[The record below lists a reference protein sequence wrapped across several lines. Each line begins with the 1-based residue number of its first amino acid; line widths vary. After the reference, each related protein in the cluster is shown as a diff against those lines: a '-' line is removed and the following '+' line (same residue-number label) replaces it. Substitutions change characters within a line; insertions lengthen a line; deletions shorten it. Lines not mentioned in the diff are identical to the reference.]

1 MNRNAETVRESGFY
15 SSKKW
20 INLRNAIRERDMM
33 TCQKCGDYQA
43 ERYEVD
49 HITELNWQNVDDW
62 EVAYNPDN
70 LQLLCHEC
78 HVRKTR
84 EYQKNGKRLFYQR
97 RHMGI
102 YQNIVK
108 IFRGRI
114 DKKTQRVSWQNAT
127 TNFTSNFI
135 LNIQH
140 RIANEISKSYFNH
153 VEYTVNSK
161 GYDFSR
167 ILTGTDIDE
176 VLNWAPKEH
185 YNTVEFWNDV
195 VVKML
200 NNKYVHLK
208 PIFDSKGTF
217 ISLIIVGDEEYKLDE
232 TVNLVSPFYS
242 DNGTSLLDSIL
253 TSVYEKLATN
263 KTRAFLKI
271 NGNFAAGE
279 EKFRKQVSDT
289 LKAFQEVGEY
299 NGIGVLDAKTDI
311 FELKNS
317 YSVITQEEMDF
328 IKSEILSGYGISEKV
343 LLGTATEE
351 ENTAFRANTIAVLL
365 EQLERELT
373 YKLISSYKRIRRE
386 GKQTYQRIVVNTNI
400 MKFASLDQLIK
411 FSQVNT
417 NTPIVQQNE
426 ERGFYGLAPIEGGDE
441 FFVNLNST
449 TAKNVTTTEE
459 TNEENN

>member
-1 MNRNAETVRESGFY
+1 
-15 SSKKW
+15 
-20 INLRNAIRERDMM
+20 
-33 TCQKCGDYQA
+33 
-43 ERYEVD
+43 
-49 HITELNWQNVDDW
+49 
-62 EVAYNPDN
+62 
-70 LQLLCHEC
+70 
-78 HVRKTR
+78 
-84 EYQKNGKRLFYQR
+84 
-97 RHMGI
+97 MGI

-153 VEYTVNSK
+153 VEYTVNSN

-185 YNTVEFWNDV
+185 YNTTEFWNDV

-208 PIFDSKGTF
+208 PIFDTKGSF

-242 DNGTSLLDSIL
+242 DNGTSLLDNIL

-271 NGNFAAGE
+271 NGSFDQGKEA
-279 EKFRKQVSDT
+279 FKQKVNQT
-289 LKAFQEVGEY
+289 LETFQEVGEF

-311 FELKNS
+311 FELNNS

-386 GKQTYQRIVVNTNI
+386 GKQTYQRIVVNTNV

-411 FSQVNT
+411 FSQANT
-417 NTPIVQQNE
+417 NTPIAQQNE

-449 TAKNVTTTEE
+449 TAKNVTKTEE
-459 TNEENN
+459 TDGESN